1 MKGTLDRTKVILRH
15 LPPSITESMLLEQV
29 DSAFSGR
36 YNWLSFR
43 PGKSRF
49 QKNLSYSRAYVDF
62 KRPEDVLEFAEFF
75 NGHVF
80 VSEKGAQFKAVVEYA
95 PSQRVPKQFSDKDGR
110 EGTISKD
117 PEYLEF
123 LEFLAKPVENLP
135 SAEMQLERREAERA
149 GVSKDSPIVTPLM
162 DFVRQKRAAKGASR
176 RSLSNGKVSKRA
188 GGLSGGSPSSASS
201 RRGSEKRR
209 GSTTV
214 YVLRD
219 SLKNASGKDKSAYIL
234 VSKRDDK
241 QLSDKHATLATPVGT
256 QISEEESGVSGI
268 TDAGKKKVLLL
279 KGKEREFSHVAG
291 SMLRQQD
298 IASPITKI
306 LGSTPI
312 KQNVGCEGRII
323 RGVLLN
329 KDARQSSRVQ
339 SEQQLQAP
347 NLEKDRRPSRH
358 SHAQLM
364 LKDTNSSDDK
374 VGSDLHGSEKPER
387 RRRNKDR
394 PDRGVWT
401 LRRSDGSYASDESLS
416 SSASQSAQMPLDS
429 SEGAYGDT
437 KVDLSNVRSMQPKTV
452 RSGRNSSFDGGSS
465 KHGSRCGAVADG
477 SSVVSDGKPG
487 KRGNASAYGSHEKQV
502 WVQKSS
508 SGNGQLDHNQSVFL
522 SLVEG
527 LNLLP
532 GIVVILTLYH
542 YLCSR
547 VHGHLNFEH
556 AVAIAVGCL
565 GTHDLIAEGWV
576 TYRGCRWYHCN

>member
-1 MKGTLDRTKVILRH
+1 MVRVFEGMKGTLDRTKVILRH
-15 LPPSITESMLLEQV
+15 LPPSITESVLLEQV

-43 PGKSRF
+43 PGKSS

-95 PSQRVPKQFSDKDGR
+95 PSQRVPKQFSKKDGR

-123 LEFLAKPVENLP
+123 LEFLEKPVENLP
-135 SAEMQLERREAERA
+135 SAEIQLERREAERA

-201 RRGSEKRR
+201 RRGCEKRR

-241 QLSDKHATLATPVGT
+241 QLSDKHATLPSPVGT
-256 QISEEESGVSGI
+256 QISEEESGVSGV

-312 KQNVGCEGRII
+312 KQNVGHEGRII
-323 RGVLLN
+323 RAVLLN

-339 SEQQLQAP
+339 SEQQLQTP

-364 LKDTNSSDDK
+364 LKDTNSSDNK
-374 VGSDLHGSEKPER
+374 VRSDLHGSEKPER

-416 SSASQSAQMPLDS
+416 SSASQSAHIPLDS
-429 SEGAYGDT
+429 SE
-437 KVDLSNVRSMQPKTV
+437 
-452 RSGRNSSFDGGSS
+452 GSS

-508 SGNGQLDHNQSVFL
+508 SGS
-522 SLVEG
+522 
-527 LNLLP
+527 
-532 GIVVILTLYH
+532 
-542 YLCSR
+542 
-547 VHGHLNFEH
+547 
-556 AVAIAVGCL
+556 
-565 GTHDLIAEGWV
+565 
-576 TYRGCRWYHCN
+576 

>member
-1 MKGTLDRTKVILRH
+1 MVRVFEGMKGTLDRTKVILRH
-15 LPPSITESMLLEQV
+15 LPPSITESVLLEQV

-43 PGKSRF
+43 PGKSS

-95 PSQRVPKQFSDKDGR
+95 PSQRVPKQFSKKDGR

-123 LEFLAKPVENLP
+123 LEFLEKPVENLP
-135 SAEMQLERREAERA
+135 SAEIQLERREAERA

-201 RRGSEKRR
+201 RRGCEKRR

-241 QLSDKHATLATPVGT
+241 QLSDKHATLPSPVGT
-256 QISEEESGVSGI
+256 QISEEESGVSGV

-312 KQNVGCEGRII
+312 KQNVGHEGRII

-339 SEQQLQAP
+339 SEQQLQTP

-364 LKDTNSSDDK
+364 LKDTNSSDNK

-416 SSASQSAQMPLDS
+416 SSASQSAHIPLDS
-429 SEGAYGDT
+429 SE
-437 KVDLSNVRSMQPKTV
+437 
-452 RSGRNSSFDGGSS
+452 GSS

-508 SGNGQLDHNQSVFL
+508 SGS
-522 SLVEG
+522 
-527 LNLLP
+527 
-532 GIVVILTLYH
+532 
-542 YLCSR
+542 
-547 VHGHLNFEH
+547 
-556 AVAIAVGCL
+556 
-565 GTHDLIAEGWV
+565 
-576 TYRGCRWYHCN
+576 

>member
-15 LPPSITESMLLEQV
+15 LPPSITESVLLEQV

-43 PGKSRF
+43 PGKSS

-95 PSQRVPKQFSDKDGR
+95 PSQRVPKQFSKKDGR

-123 LEFLAKPVENLP
+123 LEFLEKPVENLP
-135 SAEMQLERREAERA
+135 SAEIQLERREAERA

-201 RRGSEKRR
+201 RRGCEKRR

-241 QLSDKHATLATPVGT
+241 QLSDKHATLPSPVGT
-256 QISEEESGVSGI
+256 QISEEESGVSGV

-312 KQNVGCEGRII
+312 KQNVGHEGRII

-339 SEQQLQAP
+339 SEQQLQTP

-364 LKDTNSSDDK
+364 LKDTNSSDNK
-374 VGSDLHGSEKPER
+374 VRSDLHGSEKPER

-416 SSASQSAQMPLDS
+416 SSASQSAHIPLDS
-429 SEGAYGDT
+429 SE
-437 KVDLSNVRSMQPKTV
+437 
-452 RSGRNSSFDGGSS
+452 GSS

-508 SGNGQLDHNQSVFL
+508 SGS
-522 SLVEG
+522 
-527 LNLLP
+527 
-532 GIVVILTLYH
+532 
-542 YLCSR
+542 
-547 VHGHLNFEH
+547 
-556 AVAIAVGCL
+556 
-565 GTHDLIAEGWV
+565 
-576 TYRGCRWYHCN
+576 

>member
-1 MKGTLDRTKVILRH
+1 
-15 LPPSITESMLLEQV
+15 
-29 DSAFSGR
+29 
-36 YNWLSFR
+36 
-43 PGKSRF
+43 
-49 QKNLSYSRAYVDF
+49 
-62 KRPEDVLEFAEFF
+62 
-75 NGHVF
+75 
-80 VSEKGAQFKAVVEYA
+80 
-95 PSQRVPKQFSDKDGR
+95 
-110 EGTISKD
+110 
-117 PEYLEF
+117 
-123 LEFLAKPVENLP
+123 
-135 SAEMQLERREAERA
+135 
-149 GVSKDSPIVTPLM
+149 M

-312 KQNVGCEGRII
+312 KQNVGREGRII

-329 KDARQSSRVQ
+329 KDARESSRVQ

-358 SHAQLM
+358 SHAQLV

-452 RSGRNSSFDGGSS
+452 RSGRNSSFDGSS

-508 SGNGQLDHNQSVFL
+508 SGS
-522 SLVEG
+522 
-527 LNLLP
+527 
-532 GIVVILTLYH
+532 
-542 YLCSR
+542 
-547 VHGHLNFEH
+547 
-556 AVAIAVGCL
+556 
-565 GTHDLIAEGWV
+565 
-576 TYRGCRWYHCN
+576 

>member
-1 MKGTLDRTKVILRH
+1 MVRVFEGMKGTLDRTKVILRH
-15 LPPSITESMLLEQV
+15 LPPSITESVILEQV

-43 PGKSRF
+43 PGKSS

-95 PSQRVPKQFSDKDGR
+95 PSQRVPKQFSKKDGR

-123 LEFLAKPVENLP
+123 LEFLEKPVENLP
-135 SAEMQLERREAERA
+135 SAEIQLERREAERA

-201 RRGSEKRR
+201 RRGCEKRR

-241 QLSDKHATLATPVGT
+241 QLSDKHATLPSPVGT
-256 QISEEESGVSGI
+256 QISEEESGVSGV

-312 KQNVGCEGRII
+312 KQNVGHEGRII

-339 SEQQLQAP
+339 SEQQLQTP

-364 LKDTNSSDDK
+364 LKDTNSSDNK

-416 SSASQSAQMPLDS
+416 SSASQSAHIPLDS

-437 KVDLSNVRSMQPKTV
+437 KVDLSNVWSMQSKTV
-452 RSGRNSSFDGGSS
+452 RSARNSSFDGGSS

-508 SGNGQLDHNQSVFL
+508 SGS
-522 SLVEG
+522 
-527 LNLLP
+527 
-532 GIVVILTLYH
+532 
-542 YLCSR
+542 
-547 VHGHLNFEH
+547 
-556 AVAIAVGCL
+556 
-565 GTHDLIAEGWV
+565 
-576 TYRGCRWYHCN
+576 

>member
-1 MKGTLDRTKVILRH
+1 MVRVFEGMKGTLDRTKVILRH

-43 PGKSRF
+43 PGKSS

-95 PSQRVPKQFSDKDGR
+95 PSQRVPKQFSNKDGR

-135 SAEMQLERREAERA
+135 SAEIQLERREAERA

-312 KQNVGCEGRII
+312 KQNVGREGRII

-329 KDARQSSRVQ
+329 KDARESSRVQ

-358 SHAQLM
+358 SHAQLV

-452 RSGRNSSFDGGSS
+452 RSGRNSSFDGSS

-508 SGNGQLDHNQSVFL
+508 SGS
-522 SLVEG
+522 
-527 LNLLP
+527 
-532 GIVVILTLYH
+532 
-542 YLCSR
+542 
-547 VHGHLNFEH
+547 
-556 AVAIAVGCL
+556 
-565 GTHDLIAEGWV
+565 
-576 TYRGCRWYHCN
+576 

>member
-15 LPPSITESMLLEQV
+15 LPPSITESVILEQV

-43 PGKSRF
+43 PGKSS

-95 PSQRVPKQFSDKDGR
+95 PSQRVPKQFSKKDGR

-123 LEFLAKPVENLP
+123 LEFLEKPVENLP
-135 SAEMQLERREAERA
+135 SAEIQLERREAERA

-201 RRGSEKRR
+201 RRGCEKRR

-241 QLSDKHATLATPVGT
+241 QLSDKHATLPSPVGT
-256 QISEEESGVSGI
+256 QISEEESGVSGV

-312 KQNVGCEGRII
+312 KQNVGHEGRII

-339 SEQQLQAP
+339 SEQQLQTP

-364 LKDTNSSDDK
+364 LKDTNSSDNK

-416 SSASQSAQMPLDS
+416 SSASQSAHIPLDS

-437 KVDLSNVRSMQPKTV
+437 KVDLSNVWSMQSKTV
-452 RSGRNSSFDGGSS
+452 RSARNSSFDGGSS

-522 SLVEG
+522 SLVKG

-532 GIVVILTLYH
+532 GNALSVHLELV
-542 YLCSR
+542 SR

-565 GTHDLIAEGWV
+565 GTHDLIAEG
-576 TYRGCRWYHCN
+576 

>member
-1 MKGTLDRTKVILRH
+1 MVRVFEGMKGTLDRTKVILRH
-15 LPPSITESMLLEQV
+15 LPPSITESVILEQV

-43 PGKSRF
+43 PGKSS

-95 PSQRVPKQFSDKDGR
+95 PSQRVPKQFSKKDGR

-123 LEFLAKPVENLP
+123 LEFLEKPVENLP
-135 SAEMQLERREAERA
+135 SAEIQLERREAERA

-201 RRGSEKRR
+201 RRGCEKRR

-241 QLSDKHATLATPVGT
+241 QLSDKHATLPSPVGT
-256 QISEEESGVSGI
+256 QISEEESGVSGV

-312 KQNVGCEGRII
+312 KQNVGHEGRII

-339 SEQQLQAP
+339 SEQQLQTP

-364 LKDTNSSDDK
+364 LKDTNSSDNK

-416 SSASQSAQMPLDS
+416 SSASQSAHIPLDS
-429 SEGAYGDT
+429 SE
-437 KVDLSNVRSMQPKTV
+437 
-452 RSGRNSSFDGGSS
+452 GSS

-508 SGNGQLDHNQSVFL
+508 SGS
-522 SLVEG
+522 
-527 LNLLP
+527 
-532 GIVVILTLYH
+532 
-542 YLCSR
+542 
-547 VHGHLNFEH
+547 
-556 AVAIAVGCL
+556 
-565 GTHDLIAEGWV
+565 
-576 TYRGCRWYHCN
+576 

>member
-1 MKGTLDRTKVILRH
+1 MV
-15 LPPSITESMLLEQV
+15 LLFKIIC
-29 DSAFSGR
+29 S
-36 YNWLSFR
+36 
-43 PGKSRF
+43 

-95 PSQRVPKQFSDKDGR
+95 PSQRVPKQFSNKDGR

-135 SAEMQLERREAERA
+135 SAEIQLERREAERA

-188 GGLSGGSPSSASS
+188 GGLSGGSPSSASC

-234 VSKRDDK
+234 FKFLILVF
-241 QLSDKHATLATPVGT
+241 P
-256 QISEEESGVSGI
+256 GVSGI

-312 KQNVGCEGRII
+312 KQNVGREGRII

-487 KRGNASAYGSHEKQV
+487 KRGNASAYGSHE
-502 WVQKSS
+502 
-508 SGNGQLDHNQSVFL
+508 
-522 SLVEG
+522 
-527 LNLLP
+527 
-532 GIVVILTLYH
+532 VIIFVL
-542 YLCSR
+542 
-547 VHGHLNFEH
+547 
-556 AVAIAVGCL
+556 
-565 GTHDLIAEGWV
+565 
-576 TYRGCRWYHCN
+576 

>member
-1 MKGTLDRTKVILRH
+1 MVRFFEGMKGTLDRTKVILRH

-43 PGKSRF
+43 PGKSS

-508 SGNGQLDHNQSVFL
+508 SGS
-522 SLVEG
+522 
-527 LNLLP
+527 
-532 GIVVILTLYH
+532 
-542 YLCSR
+542 
-547 VHGHLNFEH
+547 
-556 AVAIAVGCL
+556 
-565 GTHDLIAEGWV
+565 
-576 TYRGCRWYHCN
+576 

>member
-15 LPPSITESMLLEQV
+15 LPPSITESVILEQV

-43 PGKSRF
+43 PGKSS

-95 PSQRVPKQFSDKDGR
+95 PSQRVPKQFSKKDGR

-123 LEFLAKPVENLP
+123 LEFLEKPVENLP
-135 SAEMQLERREAERA
+135 SAEIQLERREAERA

-201 RRGSEKRR
+201 RRGCEKRR

-241 QLSDKHATLATPVGT
+241 QLSDKHATLPSPVGT
-256 QISEEESGVSGI
+256 QISEEESGVSGV

-312 KQNVGCEGRII
+312 KQNVGHEGRII

-339 SEQQLQAP
+339 SEQQLQTP

-364 LKDTNSSDDK
+364 LKDTNSSDNK

-416 SSASQSAQMPLDS
+416 SSASQSAHIPLDS
-429 SEGAYGDT
+429 SE
-437 KVDLSNVRSMQPKTV
+437 
-452 RSGRNSSFDGGSS
+452 GSS

-487 KRGNASAYGSHEKQV
+487 KRGNASAYGSHESA
-502 WVQKSS
+502 W
-508 SGNGQLDHNQSVFL
+508 
-522 SLVEG
+522 SLE
-527 LNLLP
+527 
-532 GIVVILTLYH
+532 
-542 YLCSR
+542 
-547 VHGHLNFEH
+547 F
-556 AVAIAVGCL
+556 
-565 GTHDLIAEGWV
+565 
-576 TYRGCRWYHCN
+576 